1 MAENVDIT
9 LLAKLC
15 QDTLAETKAIRRE
28 LADVQ
33 RLAVKTVDVLSL
45 MERRNEARF
54 NAVETRFA
62 AIDERLA
69 AIEGRFGV
77 ADTRFPA
84 IDSRFAGVDARLRG
98 IDQRMSDL
106 KDDLELMIKRELMSA
121 LGSFETRMVGL
132 IEERLVHKE

>member
-9 LLAKLC
+9 LLAKVC
-15 QDTLAETKAIRRE
+15 QDTLAETRAVRRD

-33 RLAVKTVDVLSL
+33 SLAVKTVDVLSL

-54 NAVETRFA
+54 NAIETRFA

-69 AIEGRFGV
+69 GIEGRFGA
-77 ADTRFPA
+77 ADTRFAA
-84 IDSRFAGVDARLRG
+84 IDSRFAVVDARLRG

-106 KDDLELMIKRELMSA
+106 EDDLGLTIKRELMTA
-121 LGSFETRMVGL
+121 LGSFETRMMGL
-132 IEERLVHKE
+132 IEERLARRE